1 MKLRKAVPFILPV
14 AVWVSIT
21 VYMAL
26 LQYVVT
32 PIIKP
37 AEGFSC
43 GAGVLLFVALQGDI
57 VWALSFIAAK
67 KFGFSIKGAAAGLPV
82 MYTLFAVYHVPS
94 QYLFVYTDEWSFMFT
109 DHPPMN
115 RFFAA
120 FWITL
125 QFGIIMLITA
135 TAVYAKAKPK
145 EKE

>member
-1 MKLRKAVPFILPV
+1 MKLRKAIPFILPV

-37 AEGFSC
+37 AEGFLA
-43 GAGVLLFVALQGDI
+43 GAGVLLFVALQGGI

-67 KFGFSIKGAAAGLPV
+67 KFGLRVKGAAAGLPV
-82 MYTLFAVYHVPS
+82 MYALFAVYHVPS
-94 QYLFVYTDEWSFMFT
+94 QYLFVYTAKWRFMFT
-109 DHPPMN
+109 KHPPMN
-115 RFFAA
+115 RFLAA

-135 TAVYAKAKPK
+135 TAVYANAKPN